1 MLKIGLTGGIGSGK
15 SEVNKL
21 FSKWG
26 AFCFDADIEA
36 KIIIENNKDA
46 QNEIIKEF
54 NSDVL
59 NTTGLIDKNKL
70 ARIAFYNEE
79 NQLALNSIIHP
90 YVFDKIDDSFEKI
103 LKTAEHELFIVDAAL
118 IFESGGD
125 THMDYNIVVT
135 SPLGLRI
142 ERTLKRGGIP
152 REDIM
157 RRIQLQWTDKE
168 KTELADFTIQNNSG
182 LINLEKSAS
191 IVFKKL
197 MS

>member
-36 KIIIENNKDA
+36 KKIIRNNKDA
-46 QNEIIKEF
+46 QKEIIKEF
-54 NSDVL
+54 DSDVL
-59 NTTGLIDKNKL
+59 NLEGAINKNKL
-70 ARIAFYNEE
+70 SRIAFHNEE

-90 YVFDKIDDSFEKI
+90 YVFDKIDECFEKV
-103 LKTAEHELFIVDAAL
+103 LKVGENELFIVDAAL
-118 IFESGGD
+118 IYESGGD
-125 THMDYNIVVT
+125 AHMDYNIVVT

-142 ERTLKRGGIP
+142 ERILKRGGIS

-157 RRIQLQWTDKE
+157 KRIEFQWTDKE
-168 KTELADFTIQNNSG
+168 KTELADFIIENDSN
-182 LINLEKSAS
+182 LINLEKNTSS
-191 IVFKKL
+191 VFKEL